1 MSWELDWGPLANTD
15 VRRIHPEPAARLC
28 AAVMLFARTRR
39 GPVTRLSPHDP
50 RLLELVVPGAV
61 AYLFLDVDAGMVR
74 VQRMFRRSR

>member
-1 MSWELDWGPLANTD
+1 MSWGLDWGPLADAD

-50 RLLELVVPGAV
+50 RQLQLLVAGAV
-61 AYLFLDVDAGMVR
+61 AYLFLDVDAGKVR
-74 VQRMFRRSR
+74 VQRMFARR